1 VLAAGVFN
9 SGILAGPRPGATYDY
24 TPAPPGLLDR
34 AQRIRVVCERY
45 GVPIG
50 AAAIRFVLRH
60 PAVTAVV
67 VGARDATEVIEDVSY
82 LTAAVPA
89 ELFDELAAEHLMPI
103 AVDRP

>member
-1 VLAAGVFN
+1 LEQREGLLFLGVFCFRVKF
-9 SGILAGPRPGATYDY
+9 GADPGDR
-24 TPAPPGLLDR
+24 LLEFR
-34 AQRIRVVCERY
+34 QITRHRIPHERY

-60 PAVTAVV
+60 PAIV

-89 ELFDELAAEHLMPI
+89 ELFDELGAEHLMPS